1 MYYSICFRKIISFV
15 SIGLNS
21 RLLNQYSF
29 QHQFNMDLDQIFQ
42 KIGTTQTL
50 SQKIERN
57 IERAIREKKLPIG
70 SKLPSE
76 RELCE
81 MFAVSRTALREALRR
96 LSARGLI
103 QIKKGSGM
111 VVTNIDIKDAISS
124 LNLYY
129 DLKFDENLIGQ
140 IIELRLAF
148 EPEIARMAAINRT
161 DEDLKNMEANLVE
174 FAKCNP
180 DNTQLE
186 SDIDNRFHL
195 AVARA
200 TENPFV
206 IVTME
211 PVHNLLPRMRNFIYA
226 NIEGEKEITLGYHKE
241 IVNAIRERDA
251 DRAYEKMQAH
261 IYRNMQLY
269 NKFFKQTK

>member
-1 MYYSICFRKIISFV
+1 
-15 SIGLNS
+15 
-21 RLLNQYSF
+21 
-29 QHQFNMDLDQIFQ
+29 MDLDQIFQ
-42 KIGTTQTL
+42 KIGTSQTL

-111 VVTNIDIKDAISS
+111 VVTNIDMKDAISS

-129 DLKFDENLIGQ
+129 DLKFDENLISQ

-148 EPEIARMAAINRT
+148 EPEIARMAALNRT
-161 DEDLKNMEANLVE
+161 EEDIKNMEANLLE

-211 PVHNLLPRMRNFIYA
+211 PIHNLLPRMRNFIYA
-226 NIEGEKEITLGYHKE
+226 NIDGEKEITLGYHKE
-241 IVNAIRERDA
+241 IVNAIREKDA
-251 DRAYEKMQAH
+251 DRACEKMQAH
-261 IYRNMQLY
+261 LDRNMHVY
-269 NKFFKQTK
+269 NKFFKQSR

>member
-1 MYYSICFRKIISFV
+1 MAEM
-15 SIGLNS
+15 N
-21 RLLNQYSF
+21 
-29 QHQFNMDLDQIFQ
+29 DIFQ

-103 QIKKGSGM
+103 EIRKGSGM
-111 VVTNIDIKDAISS
+111 IVNNINIKVEIDS

-129 DLKFDENLIGQ
+129 DLKFDVNLIAQ

-148 EPEIARMAAINRT
+148 EPEIAKMAALNRT
-161 DEDLKNMEANLVE
+161 EEDLATLEANLQE
-174 FAKCNP
+174 FATCDP

-186 SDIDNRFHL
+186 SDLDNKFHL
-195 AVARA
+195 NMARA
-200 TENPFV
+200 TGNPFV

-211 PVHNLLPRMRNFIYA
+211 PVHNLLPRMRNYIYA

-241 IVNAIRERDA
+241 IVNAIREKDA
-251 DRAYEKMQAH
+251 NRAYEKMQLH
-261 IYRNMQLY
+261 LDHNMQVY
-269 NKFFKQTK
+269 NKFLKNNTDSD

>member
-1 MYYSICFRKIISFV
+1 ME
-15 SIGLNS
+15 NS
-21 RLLNQYSF
+21 MNE
-29 QHQFNMDLDQIFQ
+29 IFK

-111 VVTNIDIKDAISS
+111 VVTKINMKDAIDS

-129 DLKFDENLIGQ
+129 DLKFDVNLISQ

-148 EPEIARMAAINRT
+148 EPEIAKMAAQNRT
-161 DEDLKNMEANLVE
+161 DEDLAGLDANLIE
-174 FAKCNP
+174 FSKCDP

-195 AVARA
+195 GVARA
-200 TENPFV
+200 TGNPFV

-211 PVHNLLPRMRNFIYA
+211 PVHNLLPRMRNYIYA

-241 IVNAIRERDA
+241 IVNAIREKDA
-251 DRAYEKMQAH
+251 GRAYDKMQAH
-261 IYRNMQLY
+261 LDRNMQVY
-269 NKFFKQTK
+269 NKFLRNT